1 MRGSPKGRLGL
12 KKPHLKEA
20 RLTPPAKGLQEADGN
35 SGEKAEKPKAANT
48 LDVTAEG
55 AHTPYV
61 YLWLDGCVGL
71 FVMSKRV
78 CSARR

>member
-1 MRGSPKGRLGL
+1 MRGSPKGRLRL

-20 RLTPPAKGLQEADGN
+20 RLTPPAKGLQADGN
-35 SGEKAEKPKAANT
+35 SEEKAEKPKAANT
-48 LDVTAEG
+48 LDIIAEG
-55 AHTPYV
+55 AHTPHV
-61 YLWLDGCVGL
+61 YLWFDGCVGV

>member
-1 MRGSPKGRLGL
+1 MGGSPEGRLGL
-12 KKPHLKEA
+12 KKP
-20 RLTPPAKGLQEADGN
+20 RLTPPAKGLQADGN

-78 CSARR
+78 HSARR